1 MRNKARMFLVKND
14 NQPSKEMA
22 DIYMQVVSMLDK
34 DPENK
39 TKNKDVYNEAYSQIA
54 SYYISERDVPMAKE
68 YYEKVYELDP
78 TNQALRDYID
88 KMK

>member
-1 MRNKARMFLVKND
+1 
-14 NQPSKEMA
+14 MA
-22 DIYMQVVSMLDK
+22 DTYEQVVALLDK

-39 TKNKDVYNEAYSQIA
+39 TKRADMYNEAYSQIA
-54 SYYISERDVPMAKE
+54 SYYISEKDIPNAKI

-88 KMK
+88 NKLK

>member
-1 MRNKARMFLVKND
+1 MARKLKIM
-14 NQPSKEMA
+14 
-22 DIYMQVVSMLDK
+22 
-34 DPENK
+34 ENG
-39 TKNKDVYNEAYSQIA
+39 
-54 SYYISERDVPMAKE
+54 VPMAKE